1 LDDEK
6 CIEPSEHSV
15 STQKKIYVQIF
26 LMKTGLVVKDNTLR
40 LTRDQIPR
48 VLYYSLFPFEEI
60 EKLDPKIKV
69 SHKIKKILDKYGINE
84 TNVEKFSVH
93 KIKEKLDD
101 LLSDLLKNMNSI
113 LQEDKGTV
121 LGNLFQ
127 EDEFNEEEEEDKK
140 KKTTTKATK
149 TIEKPKETKTI
160 EKQKETKTIEKPKEK
175 PKTVTREKA
184 KEPEKKKNEKVTK
197 PKGKFQSSSDE
208 EEDYGTLTC
217 FYPNGVFD
225 DFEVALRSSKDS
237 QKFKNAIQE
246 DFPENDLKKLKE
258 STKRLRESVED
269 PLAESLSQIPKKK
282 KQNEDSIEEFSS
294 SSEEEEDDLINDDTF
309 SILFLF

>member
-1 LDDEK
+1 
-6 CIEPSEHSV
+6 
-15 STQKKIYVQIF
+15 
-26 LMKTGLVVKDNTLR
+26 LVVKDNTLR

-69 SHKIKKILDKYGINE
+69 SHKIKKILDKYEINE

-93 KIKEKLDD
+93 KFKEKLDG
-101 LLSDLLKNMNSI
+101 LLGDLLKNMNSI

-127 EDEFNEEEEEDKK
+127 DNEISEEDKK
-140 KKTTTKATK
+140 KKTKTTKATK

-160 EKQKETKTIEKPKEK
+160 EKPKATKTIEKPKEK
-175 PKTVTREKA
+175 PKTVTREA

-197 PKGKFQSSSDE
+197 SKGKIQSSSDE
-208 EEDYGTLTC
+208 EDDHGSITC

-225 DFEVALRSSKDS
+225 DFKVALRSSKDS
-237 QKFKNAIQE
+237 KKFKNAIQE

-294 SSEEEEDDLINDDTF
+294 SEEEEDDLINDDTF